1 LARIAFV
8 RSRQRGPEVA
18 ANTEGFAFG
27 YNAAGEIAAKSDAV
41 LMQDAKRGH
50 VAKQQAPADMHTVIL
65 VIPGNPP
72 DLGTIQEKPYA
83 D

>member
-1 LARIAFV
+1 
-8 RSRQRGPEVA
+8 
-18 ANTEGFAFG
+18 
-27 YNAAGEIAAKSDAV
+27 
-41 LMQDAKRGH
+41 MQDAKRGH
-50 VAKQQAPADMHTVIL
+50 VAKQQALADMHTVIL

>member
-1 LARIAFV
+1 M
-8 RSRQRGPEVA
+8 
-18 ANTEGFAFG
+18 
-27 YNAAGEIAAKSDAV
+27 K
-41 LMQDAKRGH
+41 DAKRGH